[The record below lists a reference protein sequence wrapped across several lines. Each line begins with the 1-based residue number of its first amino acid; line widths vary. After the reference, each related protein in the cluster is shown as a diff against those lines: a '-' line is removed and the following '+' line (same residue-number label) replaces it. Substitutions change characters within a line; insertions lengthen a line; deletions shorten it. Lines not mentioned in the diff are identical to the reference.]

1 MISQTDV
8 YVFLL
13 AFVGIACFLWANKRK
28 FDRTNASGVEQF
40 PSFRKK
46 LAGQFFDAVLLG
58 TGAGCLA
65 TAALIWVME
74 YAAAWGWAFV
84 FLVIA
89 FLIEKDYYRSRR
101 RGNRD

>member
-1 MISQTDV
+1 MISETDV
-8 YVFLL
+8 YIFLL

-28 FDRTNASGVEQF
+28 FDRTNESGVEQF

-58 TGAGCLA
+58 IGAGCLLSG
-65 TAALIWVME
+65 ALMWVIE
-74 YAAAWGWAFV
+74 YAAAWGWAV
-84 FLVIA
+84 LFLFIA

-101 RGNRD
+101 